1 MSGNTSAI
9 LAALARNAR
18 ASGSPAVVPG
28 RAACLRQWAPMAG
41 LPCLGRTGLALE
53 GGLHLAAL
61 ERIGFGHSWPHPLAR
76 LSHLCWR
83 MDYRSH
89 EQKEGTVIDSTDP
102 DLLWAWTAGLCLV
115 NFSQFRFNQENTR

>member
-1 MSGNTSAI
+1 MCVYPVLRQLC
-9 LAALARNAR
+9 LAGQR
-18 ASGSPAVVPG
+18 ASGRVGADGQIALS
-28 RAACLRQWAPMAG
+28 WA
-41 LPCLGRTGLALE
+41 TGLALE
-53 GGLHLAAL
+53 GGLYLAAL
-61 ERIGFGHSWPHPLAR
+61 EQIGFGHSWPRPLAR